1 MSIFELG
8 STVHVLASK
17 SSAAPKSRNFR
28 DDGDVRLGRLARPG
42 NASYRGMARS
52 FGSVSRPPPCQI
64 RFHLTQPCVP
74 RFSKTELCL
83 PHRSLHVC
91 SQATGCVCL
100 FACRCYEGAEAG
112 FWFGCGWWGL
122 HFIGIT
128 FGQVFLVLSWV
139 RWWWKMGSLNEPPWA
154 A

>member
-28 DDGDVRLGRLARPG
+28 DDGDVRLGRPARPG
-42 NASYRGMARS
+42 NAWYRGRARS
-52 FGSVSRPPPCQI
+52 DGSVSRPPPCRI
-64 RFHLTQPCVP
+64 LFPLTQ
-74 RFSKTELCL
+74 RFMPTLFKTELCL
-83 PHRSLHVC
+83 PPTYLLVC
-91 SQATGCVCL
+91 AQVSASMSL

-122 HFIGIT
+122 HSTGVT
-128 FGQVFLVLSWV
+128 FGQVFLGLWRV
-139 RWWWKMGSLNEPPWA
+139 RCL
-154 A
+154 